1 MKQVFNAEISGGFMS
16 KSFVAATT
24 FDELPLILNVTDV
37 ASILSISKVSAY
49 GLVKSNG
56 FPVVRVGRRIKI
68 PKAAFITWLDNQTA
82 N

>member
-1 MKQVFNAEISGGFMS
+1 MTNTTMV
-16 KSFVAATT
+16 ATT
-24 FDELPLILNVTDV
+24 FDDLPLILNVTDV

-49 GLVKSNG
+49 GLVKSVG
-56 FPVVRVGRRIKI
+56 FPAVRVGRRIKI